1 MRNIFTLLLAAALLF
16 AFAGC
21 VKQPDALKPAETP
34 VPDSTSDQGQD
45 DMPIETENPALKIM
59 LNIWEQFQGNKEDFV
74 GGCNTEYQMAT
85 PWQVPLSDTDFL
97 QGALFLSDG
106 QCQKVT
112 GAASLMHGLNTNNLT
127 VGTIALEAGTDYKAF
142 AKEVKERIL
151 QNQWVC
157 GRPGGLRIVKVENCL
172 LILYGTGTYSGS
184 FVDALNTAY
193 PDAEIL
199 CQETI

>member
-1 MRNIFTLLLAAALLF
+1 MRNIFTLLFAAALLF

-34 VPDSTSDQGQD
+34 VPGFTSYQGQD

-85 PWQVPLSDTDFL
+85 PWQVSLSDTDFL
-97 QGALFLSDG
+97 QGVLFLSDS

-127 VGTIALEAGTDYKAF
+127 VGAVALEAGTDYEAF

-157 GRPGGLRIVKVENCL
+157 GRPGGMQILKVQDCL
-172 LILYGTGTYSGS
+172 LILYGVGSYSGN
-184 FVDALNTAY
+184 FVDALSRAY
-193 PDAEIL
+193 PNADVL
-199 CQETI
+199 CREAI

>member
-1 MRNIFTLLLAAALLF
+1 MNKIFAFILAACLLF

-21 VKQPDALKPAETP
+21 EGEKQADPTQPPIPQETP
-34 VPDSTSDQGQD
+34 GQGQENVTD
-45 DMPIETENPALKIM
+45 NPALKV
-59 LNIWEQFQGNKEDFV
+59 LQNVWEQFRGTKDDYV
-74 GGCNTEYQMAT
+74 GGSGAEHQIAA
-85 PWQVPLSDTDFL
+85 PWQVPLSDKDFL
-97 QGALFLSDG
+97 QGALFLAEA
-106 QCQKVT
+106 QLPKIKA
-112 GAASLMHGLNTNNLT
+112 AASLMHGLNTNNLT
-127 VGTIALEAGTDYKAF
+127 VGAVALEAGTDYEAF